1 MVSPMSDSTQPDDLF
16 TIGDVAKR
24 AGVSA
29 SAVRNWARDG
39 KLAQWGETAGGIR
52 LFARTDVDACL
63 ASREVD
69 RAQREAGR

>member
-1 MVSPMSDSTQPDDLF
+1 MAETPQAADLF

-52 LFARTDVDACL
+52 LFARAAVDACL

-69 RAQREAGR
+69 RAEREAGR